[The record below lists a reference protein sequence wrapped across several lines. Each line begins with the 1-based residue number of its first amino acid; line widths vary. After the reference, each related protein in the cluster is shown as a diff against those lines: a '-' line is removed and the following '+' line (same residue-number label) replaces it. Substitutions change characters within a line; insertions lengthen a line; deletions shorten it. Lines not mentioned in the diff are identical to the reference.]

1 MMRASCKLRAMET
14 LPTIPKCH
22 SQVDDLPLPTF
33 VLHHRAVQY
42 PDDIRM
48 PEPPIRL
55 HLPHRL
61 LDSLLP
67 RGDEDL
73 LQRIEPAIRR
83 VLDEVDEGEAAFAEE
98 TLDLV

>member
-1 MMRASCKLRAMET
+1 
-14 LPTIPKCH
+14 
-22 SQVDDLPLPTF
+22 
-33 VLHHRAVQY
+33 
-42 PDDIRM
+42 M

-61 LDSLLP
+61 LDALLP
-67 RGDEDL
+67 GGNEDL
-73 LQRIEPAIRR
+73 LQRVQPTVRG